1 MAGDMKTFDSARRD
15 LLRLSSMGLA
25 ASAVSAIPAFAASKK
40 PAAAPALSPLLFD
53 VRTFGA
59 TGDGKTID
67 SPAINKA
74 IEAAAAAGGG
84 TVIFPGGNYLSFS
97 IRLKSHVDLY
107 LSQGCA
113 IIAADSPKPGETT
126 GYMGGTYD
134 AAEPKTAYDAY
145 QDYGH
150 NHWHNSLLWGEGIS
164 DFSITGP
171 GLIWGKGLSFGAGPG
186 RPPAGAGASGP
197 GFGPG
202 RPDAPTTP
210 GAPGA
215 AAGAGR
221 SGVAAAQGGAAAPGA
236 PAATGAARP
245 GGAAGQPRP
254 GRGNYPQFQAEQPGV
269 GNKAIGLK
277 NCRNVTLRDFSMLK
291 GGHFAILVTGVD
303 NLTIDNLKIDTD
315 RDGMDIDCCKNVRV
329 SNCTVNSPWDD
340 AIVPKSSFALG
351 YNRACE
357 NMNITNCFVSGC
369 YQLGTVL
376 DGTWKKFTME
386 ADRKVGGT
394 GRIKCGT
401 ESNGGFKNITISN
414 CVFEGCQGL
423 ALETVDGALLEDIA
437 VTNITMRDI
446 ISCPIYL
453 RLGARL
459 RGPKG
464 AAGTDQSTVVGT
476 LKRVLL
482 SNIVCHNTVSRFGS
496 NITGIP
502 GFPVED
508 LKISDVYVEC
518 VGGGTPDQAK
528 IEVPERENAY
538 PEPGML
544 GPLPAHGFYFRHVNR
559 LEMSHVEV
567 APVAPDARPAIYLD
581 DVHRADFFAITAP
594 STPPAF
600 SFNKSTD
607 IRVMCSRAAPDSTTP

>member
-25 ASAVSAIPAFAASKK
+25 ASAVYAIPALAAPKK
-40 PAAAPALSPLLFD
+40 AATPALSPLMFD

-59 TGDGKTID
+59 TGDGKTVD
-67 SPAINKA
+67 TPAINAA
-74 IEAAAAAGGG
+74 IEAAAKAGGG
-84 TVIFPGGNYLSFS
+84 TVIFPAGSYISFS
-97 IRLKSHVDLY
+97 IRLKSKVDLY
-107 LSQGCA
+107 LAQGSA

-134 AAEPKTAYDAY
+134 AAETKTAYDAY

-150 NHWHNSLLWGEGIS
+150 NHWHNSLLWGEDLTDI
-164 DFSITGP
+164 SITGP
-171 GLIWGKGLSFGAGPG
+171 GMIWGRGLSFGSGPG
-186 RPPAGAGASGP
+186 RAPGPPRD
-197 GFGPG
+197 GFGPD
-202 RPDAPTTP
+202 RP
-210 GAPGA
+210 GAPTAPGA
-215 AAGAGR
+215 TAAP
-221 SGVAAAQGGAAAPGA
+221 GVAATPGAAAPGG
-236 PAATGAARP
+236 AAGTGAAGRGS
-245 GGAAGQPRP
+245 GGGSGLGRA
-254 GRGNYPQFQAEQPGV
+254 RGNYPMYQAEQAGV
-269 GNKAIGLK
+269 GNKTIALK
-277 NCRNVTLRDFSMLK
+277 NCRNIVLRDFSILK
-291 GGHFAILVTGVD
+291 GGHFGLLLTGVD

-340 AIVPKSSFALG
+340 GICPKSSFALG
-351 YNRACE
+351 YNRATE
-357 NMNITNCFVSGC
+357 NVNITNCFVSGC

-376 DGTWKKFTME
+376 DGTWKKFDGTGPG
-386 ADRKVGGT
+386 AKIGGT

-401 ESNGGFKNITISN
+401 ESNGGFKNISISN

-464 AAGTDQSTVVGT
+464 TGDQSTVVGT
-476 LKRVLL
+476 LQRVLI
-482 SNIVCHNTVSRFGS
+482 SGINCFNSAAKFGS

-502 GFPVED
+502 GYNVKD
-508 LKISDVYVEC
+508 IKISDVYVQH
-518 VGGGTPDQAK
+518 VGGGTAEQAK
-528 IEVPERENAY
+528 IEVPEKENAY

-544 GPLPAHGFYFRHVNR
+544 GTLPAHGFYFRHVDR

-567 APVAPDARPAIYLD
+567 QPAAPDARSCIVTD

-594 STPPAF
+594 STPAAF

-607 IRVMCSRAAPDSTTP
+607 IRVLMSRAAPDTTIA